1 MFKVISYYSENYQP
15 LVDKTW
21 HQNKVPYCQRH
32 NYLYENYLEK
42 WSSMRECQNIK
53 IDILKKNLESLTS
66 NDWLWWTGADLMVTN
81 WTIKLEDIVDT
92 NYHFIVA
99 SDFNGINADSFLIRG
114 SDEGKSYLAMIANTL
129 INYENWEGEQGI
141 MKDTYE
147 QYKNTVVKLVPQ
159 KLMNSYNYAV
169 YRGRYPEPLIDKLG
183 TVGDWSIGDFVIQ
196 WPATDLNFRL
206 RAFDYYSNLILK

>member
-1 MFKVISYYSENYQP
+1 
-15 LVDKTW
+15 
-21 HQNKVPYCQRH
+21 
-32 NYLYENYLEK
+32 
-42 WSSMRECQNIK
+42 
-53 IDILKKNLESLTS
+53 
-66 NDWLWWTGADLMVTN
+66 
-81 WTIKLEDIVDT
+81 
-92 NYHFIVA
+92 
-99 SDFNGINADSFLIRG
+99 
-114 SDEGKSYLAMIANTL
+114 MIANTL

>member
-1 MFKVISYYSENYQP
+1 M
-15 LVDKTW
+15 
-21 HQNKVPYCQRH
+21 
-32 NYLYENYLEK
+32 
-42 WSSMRECQNIK
+42 
-53 IDILKKNLESLTS
+53 KKNLESLTS